1 MKDKDNFDYTVV
13 SREDFDS
20 TVVELQKEIEKN
32 GMRVLHIH
40 DVQATLA
47 QKGLA
52 HEPFKMIEFCKAD
65 YAHTLLGIN
74 PRVGIFLPCKIS
86 VYIQGEETF
95 ISVLNLNSITSLF
108 SDATVISLLSEVNDI
123 VKKIVDSL
131 RAN

>member
-1 MKDKDNFDYTVV
+1 MKNKDNFDYTIA

-20 TVVELQKEIEKN
+20 TVADLQTEIEKN

-47 QKGLA
+47 QKGLE

-65 YAHTLLGIN
+65 FAHVLLETD

-86 VYIQGEETF
+86 VYLRGRETF
-95 ISVLNLNSITSLF
+95 VSVLNLDSVIPLF
-108 SDATVISLLSEVNDI
+108 SDTTVIELVSEVSGT
-123 VKKIVDSL
+123 VKKIVNSL
-131 RAN
+131 TAK